1 MTNFHCCAIVPTFEN
16 PATVRNVVE
25 RIRMT
30 LDDVIVVDDGS
41 SEPGRLACQSIQRD
55 GLAEVIRLPHNSGK
69 GAAMRTG
76 FRAAGKRGFSHA
88 FQIDADGQHDL
99 DALPRFLSA
108 AEASPESAIFATP
121 VYDETAPWL
130 RSFARKITHFW
141 VDLEV
146 GRGVIKDALIGFRI
160 YPLEATL
167 SLGLVCNRMTFDV
180 ESAVL
185 LAWAGVPIQNLP
197 VGVRYLTAEAG
208 GMSHFKI
215 GRDNLRLS
223 WLHCRLCTTASIRW
237 FLRRTFR
244 RTRQDPRANEP
255 DRS

>member
-1 MTNFHCCAIVPTFEN
+1 MTDFRCCAIVPTFEN
-16 PATVRNVVE
+16 PATVRDVVE

-41 SEPGRLACQSIQRD
+41 SEPGRQVCESIRRD
-55 GLAEVIRLPHNSGK
+55 GLAEVIRLSHNSGK
-69 GAAMRTG
+69 GAAMRAG
-76 FRAAGKRGFSHA
+76 FRAAGTRGFTHA
-88 FQIDADGQHDL
+88 IQIDADGQHDL

-108 AEASPESAIFATP
+108 AEAWPQSAVFATP

-141 VDLEV
+141 VDFEV
-146 GRGVIKDALIGFRI
+146 GRGVIDDALIGFRI

-167 SLGLVCNRMTFDV
+167 SLRLVCNRMAFDV

-185 LAWAGVPIQNLP
+185 LSWAGVPIQNLP
-197 VGVRYLTAEAG
+197 VGVRYISAKDG
-208 GMSHFKI
+208 GRSHFKM

-237 FLRRTFR
+237 CLHRILRRTE
-244 RTRQDPRANEP
+244 QDARASKPERP
-255 DRS
+255 